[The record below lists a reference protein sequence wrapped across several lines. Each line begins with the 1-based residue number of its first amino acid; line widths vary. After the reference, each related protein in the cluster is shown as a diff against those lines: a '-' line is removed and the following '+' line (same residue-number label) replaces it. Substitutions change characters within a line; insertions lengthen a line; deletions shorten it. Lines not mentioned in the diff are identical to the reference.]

1 MTAPLAGVRV
11 VEIANYVSVPYGTM
25 MLADLGAD
33 VLKVEPPGGDP
44 FRRFGRPRKPMSA
57 LFTNVNRGKRSVVLD
72 LKDPSGRGA
81 LLRLLDDAD
90 VVVSNWRPGVAAR
103 LHLEDAVFRDR
114 NPRLIRA
121 YVSGFGSTGPDAAR
135 PTFDSVIQARSG
147 MAWAQGDHGAPAL
160 AVGYLVDKLTAAML
174 AQAVVAALYE
184 RTRTGV
190 GDAIDIAMLD
200 VAAYLGFPDLL
211 AERTYV
217 DLETDDARNAQMSAN
232 RPLRARDGWF
242 VLNAVSGTQIKSAAT
257 ALGHPEWGEE
267 LLAKRDGAQLTRRLL
282 ELVEAETKAM
292 PLREC
297 LARFEAHD
305 VACAP
310 CAGPDEHLADPQVVH
325 NQLYDVVDQPG
336 VGPVRRVRYPAV
348 SARWGM
354 LRAARPAPFLDDDGD
369 TVRGE

>member
-90 VVVSNWRPGVAAR
+90 VVVSNWRPGVGAR

-135 PTFDSVIQARSG
+135 PTFD
-147 MAWAQGDHGAPAL
+147 
-160 AVGYLVDKLTAAML
+160 
-174 AQAVVAALYE
+174 
-184 RTRTGV
+184 
-190 GDAIDIAMLD
+190 
-200 VAAYLGFPDLL
+200 
-211 AERTYV
+211 
-217 DLETDDARNAQMSAN
+217 
-232 RPLRARDGWF
+232 
-242 VLNAVSGTQIKSAAT
+242 
-257 ALGHPEWGEE
+257 
-267 LLAKRDGAQLTRRLL
+267 
-282 ELVEAETKAM
+282 
-292 PLREC
+292 
-297 LARFEAHD
+297 
-305 VACAP
+305 
-310 CAGPDEHLADPQVVH
+310 
-325 NQLYDVVDQPG
+325 
-336 VGPVRRVRYPAV
+336 
-348 SARWGM
+348 
-354 LRAARPAPFLDDDGD
+354 
-369 TVRGE
+369 